1 MLNYK
6 EPPKDYYSIFWV
18 QSRLQFLTKA
28 FIYFPV
34 GSGSMFK
41 FIFCCGGHLEFPIN
55 TKRKHFS

>member
-6 EPPKDYYSIFWV
+6 EPPKDYYSILWV

-41 FIFCCGGHLEFPIN
+41 FIFLAILNFLSIQKEN
-55 TKRKHFS
+55 TSHR